1 MKKHYFY
8 IVGITTLLAGGA
20 AFLLEPT
27 GWLGFMCVAFLL
39 SFALMYNAMH
49 NILNISHRK
58 QLFDL
63 PDHRRI
69 HKTPTSRLGGFAF
82 APIVICS
89 VILVMTLHETTTPGN
104 DISVEK
110 FTIWICA
117 LTFIHMTGT
126 IDDLIGI
133 RNTVKLFSQIIA
145 SILVIYS
152 GFWINDLHGLFGIHA
167 LPAVVG
173 MPLTVLF
180 MVFVINAFN
189 LIDGMDG
196 LAASLGI
203 LVFTVYS
210 VYSYFE
216 GLFFFSAISFS
227 ILGVLAS
234 FFHANMWGYGAK
246 RHKLF
251 MGDTGSQT
259 IGLIAGILCIG
270 LAVNSGTA
278 LAASDLALVLSP
290 LLVPAF
296 DVLHVVL
303 FRLVDGRSPFN
314 PDMTH
319 IHHRLLKSGLDQH
332 RSILLILF
340 ISVIFIL
347 LNLLLA
353 PYINITLILLL
364 DLVVWCF
371 FNGVVLRFIPRKA
384 VKAHKGRQ
392 LEQKSC

>member
-1 MKKHYFY
+1 MKRYYFY
-8 IVGITTLLAGGA
+8 IVSIVVILAGVA
-20 AFLLEPT
+20 AFLMEPT
-27 GWLGFMCVAFLL
+27 GWLGYVCVAFLL
-39 SFALMYNAMH
+39 SFVLMYNATR
-49 NILNISHRK
+49 NILNISYRK

-63 PDHRRI
+63 PGKRRI

-89 VILVMTLHETTTPGN
+89 VILVMSLHETTTPGN

-117 LTFIHMTGT
+117 LIFIHMTGT

-133 RNTVKLFSQIIA
+133 RSLIKLLSQIIA
-145 SILVIYS
+145 SVMVVYS
-152 GFWINDLHGLFGIHA
+152 GFWINDLYGLFGIHA

-180 MVFVINAFN
+180 MVLIINAFN

-196 LAASLGI
+196 LAASLGM
-203 LVFTVYS
+203 LAFTVYG

-216 GLFFFSAISFS
+216 GLFFFAVISFS
-227 ILGVLAS
+227 ILGVLVS
-234 FFHANMWGYGAK
+234 FFHTNMWGYGSK

-251 MGDTGSQT
+251 MGDAGSQT
-259 IGLIAGILCIG
+259 IGLITGILFIG
-270 LAVNSGTA
+270 LVMNSRAA
-278 LAASDLALVLSP
+278 LAPSDLALLLSP
-290 LLVPAF
+290 LLLPAF
-296 DVLHVVL
+296 DVLHVML
-303 FRLVDGRSPFN
+303 FRLINGRSPFH

-319 IHHRLLKSGLDQH
+319 IHHRLLKSGLDPY
-332 RSILLILF
+332 RSILFILSV
-340 ISVIFIL
+340 SVIFLL

-353 PYINITLILLL
+353 PYLNVTQILLI
-364 DLVVWCF
+364 DLGIWCF
-371 FNGVVLRFIPRKA
+371 CNGMVLRFIPRKA
-384 VKAHKGRQ
+384 ARRQKGRQ

>member
-1 MKKHYFY
+1 
-8 IVGITTLLAGGA
+8 
-20 AFLLEPT
+20 
-27 GWLGFMCVAFLL
+27 
-39 SFALMYNAMH
+39 MYNATR
-49 NILNISHRK
+49 NILNISYRK

-63 PDHRRI
+63 PDKRRI

-133 RNTVKLFSQIIA
+133 RNTVKLLSQVIA
-145 SILVIYS
+145 SVLVIYS
-152 GFWINDLHGLFGIHA
+152 GFWIHDLHGLFGIHT
-167 LPAVVG
+167 LPAVLG
-173 MPLTVLF
+173 MPLTMLF
-180 MVFVINAFN
+180 LVFIINAFN

-196 LAASLGI
+196 LAASMGI
-203 LVFTVYS
+203 LAFTVYS

-216 GLFFFSAISFS
+216 GLFFFAAISFS
-227 ILGVLAS
+227 ILGVLTA
-234 FFHANMWGYGAK
+234 FFHTNMWGYGAK

-259 IGLIAGILCIG
+259 IGLITGILCIG
-270 LAVNSGTA
+270 LAMNSGTT

-303 FRLVDGRSPFN
+303 FRLLDGRSPFN

-319 IHHRLLKSGLDQH
+319 IHHRLLKSGLDPH
-332 RSILLILF
+332 RSILFILF
-340 ISVIFIL
+340 ISAIFML

-353 PYINITLILLL
+353 PYINITFILLL
-364 DLVVWCF
+364 DLGIWCF
-371 FNGVVLRFIPRKA
+371 FNGVVLRLLPRKA
-384 VKAHKGRQ
+384 AKIPKGQQ

>member
-1 MKKHYFY
+1 M
-8 IVGITTLLAGGA
+8 
-20 AFLLEPT
+20 EPT
-27 GWLGFMCVAFLL
+27 GWLGYVCVAFLL
-39 SFALMYNAMH
+39 SFVLMYNATR
-49 NILNISHRK
+49 NILNISYRK

-63 PDHRRI
+63 PGKRRI

-89 VILVMTLHETTTPGN
+89 VILVMSLHETTTPGN

-117 LTFIHMTGT
+117 LIFIHMTGT

-133 RNTVKLFSQIIA
+133 RSFIKLLSQIIA
-145 SILVIYS
+145 SVMVVYS
-152 GFWINDLHGLFGIHA
+152 GFWINDLYGLFGIHA

-180 MVFVINAFN
+180 MVLIINAFN

-196 LAASLGI
+196 LAASLGM
-203 LVFTVYS
+203 LAFTVYG

-216 GLFFFSAISFS
+216 GLFFFAVISFS
-227 ILGVLAS
+227 ILGVLVS
-234 FFHANMWGYGAK
+234 FFHTNMWGYGSK

-251 MGDTGSQT
+251 MGDAGSQT
-259 IGLIAGILCIG
+259 IGLITGILFIG
-270 LAVNSGTA
+270 LVMNSRAA
-278 LAASDLALVLSP
+278 LAPSDLALLLSP
-290 LLVPAF
+290 LLLPAF
-296 DVLHVVL
+296 DVLHVML
-303 FRLVDGRSPFN
+303 FRLINGRSPFH

-319 IHHRLLKSGLDQH
+319 IHHRLLKSGLDPY
-332 RSILLILF
+332 RSILFILSV
-340 ISVIFIL
+340 SVIFLL

-353 PYINITLILLL
+353 PYLNVTQILLI
-364 DLVVWCF
+364 DLGIWCF
-371 FNGVVLRFIPRKA
+371 CNGMVLRFIPRKA
-384 VKAHKGRQ
+384 ARRQKGRQ